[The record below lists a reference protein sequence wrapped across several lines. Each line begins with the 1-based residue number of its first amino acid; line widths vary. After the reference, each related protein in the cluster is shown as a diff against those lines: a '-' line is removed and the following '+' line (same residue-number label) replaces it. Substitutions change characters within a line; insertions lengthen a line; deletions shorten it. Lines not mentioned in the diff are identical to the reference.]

1 MLVISIITF
10 AKEWNIGK
18 IVSGVFIIIH
28 NQKECQGESSWA
40 VWETASWCEET
51 VIWILLFQG

>member
-18 IVSGVFIIIH
+18 IVSGIFIIIH

-40 VWETASWCEET
+40 VWETAFLKYLLWLLCYVE
-51 VIWILLFQG
+51 VI